1 MHEKGNLDNL
11 TKTFEIIIDY
21 NSKKD
26 GVDMVD
32 KIYATYTVPRITKR

>member
-11 TKTFEIIIDY
+11 TKKFEIIMDY

-26 GVDMVD
+26 GVDTVD
-32 KIYATYTVPRITKR
+32 KICATYTAPRITKR